1 MPSSGDPS
9 KVCPP
14 RLSLGVVIPARDERE
29 AIGRVLADL
38 PRRLGNG
45 RQTGAVV
52 DQVVVVDNGSTD
64 DTAARAREGGAEVVS
79 ESRKGYG
86 QACLAGIAALRE
98 CDIVVFL
105 DGDYSDHPQEMARL
119 LNPMWADGAEFV
131 IGSRV
136 LGIRQPGA
144 LPLQSRLGNLV
155 ATTLIRLL
163 FGVSYTDLGP
173 FRAITRRALEQLEME
188 DRDFGWTVEMQIKAA
203 KHGLRIAEVPV
214 SYRRRIGASK
224 ISGTVAGSVRA
235 GVKILSTICRHSR
248 KK

>member
-1 MPSSGDPS
+1 MSSSGDPS

-38 PRRLGNG
+38 PGRLLNG

-64 DTAARAREGGAEVVS
+64 DTAARAREAGAEVVS
-79 ESRKGYG
+79 EPRKGYG

-98 CDIVVFL
+98 CDTVVFL

-136 LGIRQPGA
+136 LGNRQPGA

-155 ATTLIRLL
+155 ATSLIRML

-173 FRAITRRALEQLEME
+173 FRAISRRALEQLEME

-203 KHGLRIAEVPV
+203 KQGLRIAEVPV

-235 GVKILSTICRHSR
+235 GFKILSTICRHSR